1 MPTFYTAEICMNGHI
16 TTGNIEHNPERRETY
31 CHICGAPTITEC
43 PSCHASI
50 RGDYDLADGDD
61 IFSLRVPLRLT
72 QPLAYCTK
80 CGHPFPWTN
89 SALSAAKELIQM
101 SNLSISDIDFF
112 NKNIDKILYE
122 SPSSTV
128 AIVKIKKILEKVGKF
143 SIDIIKQTLISVAS
157 ETAKRI
163 LWP

>member
-31 CHICGAPTITEC
+31 CHICGSPTITEC

-72 QPLAYCTK
+72 QPPAYCIK

-128 AIVKIKKILEKVGKF
+128 AIVKIKKILEKVGKL